1 VTSSLLSQSGFYFL
15 TCEVPVILRRLL
27 WPIVLCAA
35 LAATNRYAGPPLTR
49 DFNPGDAFF
58 YYAIAEAAPALAD
71 ETLYFHHAQRLAAPY
86 VVGLL
91 HRAAP
96 IPLHDVFRAAVLL
109 LMLAILLVSQSV
121 LEQLALHRRQAGV
134 ILGALALN
142 PWVFRPYLTFPEMIP
157 DLAFVLGT
165 ALMLRGLA
173 AGRGRDVLI
182 GQLVAS
188 LGRQTGLLL
197 VPMAAAWIWRDR
209 EVWGRIAARRRAG
222 YAIASAGLAGSV
234 YLATG
239 AVAASFSFPSDNA
252 EHLYG
257 MVLWLATMFDPA
269 VLAEFLT
276 RAALPPLLGT
286 GLILGLGRRAWLAGR
301 ASDLAP
307 VLAFG
312 SLCIWAQP
320 ILGGPEITGPTVI
333 RLVAI
338 GVLPLLVLL
347 GTALHASGAFA
358 AAASG
363 PRLAGVWALV
373 AIGSLHH
380 AYVFTGYVLASAG
393 CAAIAAREV
402 RR

>member
-1 VTSSLLSQSGFYFL
+1 M
-15 TCEVPVILRRLL
+15 
-27 WPIVLCAA
+27 LCAA
-35 LAATNRYAGPPLTR
+35 VAATNRYAGPPLTG
-49 DFNPGDAFF
+49 DFIPGDAFF
-58 YYAIAEAAPALAD
+58 YYAIAEAAPAFPD
-71 ETLYFHHAQRLAAPY
+71 QTLYFHHAQRLAAPY

-91 HRAAP
+91 HGGSA
-96 IPLHDVFRAAVLL
+96 IPLHDAFRAAVLL
-109 LMLAILLVSQSV
+109 LMLAIVLVTRTALERLELRPSQV
-121 LEQLALHRRQAGV
+121 ALV
-134 ILGALALN
+134 LGALALN

-157 DLAFVLGT
+157 DLTFVLGA

-173 AGRGRDVLI
+173 GGVGRDVLV

-197 VPMAAAWIWRDR
+197 VPMAAAWMWRDR
-209 EVWGRIAARRRAG
+209 QVWGRASGRRRAG
-222 YAIASAGLAGSV
+222 YAMAAAGLAGSV

-257 MVLWLATMFDPA
+257 MAVWLARMFDFEVFA
-269 VLAEFLT
+269 DFLA

-286 GLILGLGRRAWLAGR
+286 GLLLALWRRMPRVGR
-301 ASDLAP
+301 AGDLAP

-358 AAASG
+358 AGG
-363 PRLAGVWALV
+363 PRLAAVWALI

-380 AYVFTGYVLASAG
+380 AYVFTGMPSDRDRLLFVAVYLLASAG